1 VTRPRHDPVRHF
13 VGGALIGIGFMM
25 MLLCGGCGA
34 VFFVGILTDELRHA
48 TRMDAGILL
57 MPIILGGV
65 PAAVGLGLFV
75 GGRSLR
81 RRSEVSGDGASRST

>member
-1 VTRPRHDPVRHF
+1 MTGIRHDPVRHF
-13 VGGALIGIGFMM
+13 VGGALIGVGFMM

-48 TRMDAGILL
+48 TQIDFGTLL
-57 MPIILGGV
+57 LPIILGGV
-65 PAAVGLGLFV
+65 PAVLGLGLFV

-81 RRSEVSGDGASRST
+81 RSPPSSKR